1 MWSRKQEARTWGPFS
16 YHFWCAPKSF
26 GREKWDSKVWVFF
39 KACFMEK
46 KKKKKKTLPWWLR
59 WQSICLQCRR
69 PGFNPWIGKIP
80 CRRKWKPTPVIL
92 PGKFHGRRSLVG
104 YSPWDLKESDM
115 TKQLHFMKKK
125 GKWFQFL
132 LHLSF
137 STGNPL
143 GLLVF
148 GGSHFCL
155 GEKQWC
161 FGFWFFI
168 IQPPMH
174 FSSQEKHDLKLTLG
188 LVCHF
193 SIFANALLNLT

>member
-1 MWSRKQEARTWGPFS
+1 MGLQIGFSHSTSRVHFTPVHTFKYFPDTFGVSPVAQSVKNLPTMQETGS
-16 YHFWCAPKSF
+16 
-26 GREKWDSKVWVFF
+26 D
-39 KACFMEK
+39 
-46 KKKKKKTLPWWLR
+46 
-59 WQSICLQCRR
+59 
-69 PGFNPWIGKIP
+69 PWIGKIP

-161 FGFWFFI
+161 FGF
-168 IQPPMH
+168 
-174 FSSQEKHDLKLTLG
+174 
-188 LVCHF
+188 
-193 SIFANALLNLT
+193 